1 MRKSYTMSDW
11 KKIAK
16 KQSDKKKN
24 RGWFVNP
31 CIGDFETETEFFN
44 DSVDIGGLGEAMNE
58 TVTLTY
64 PSIEYHSEYI
74 PYDYEA
80 NTELVKEELHNILA
94 DAYPQLDY
102 DEINEYINN
111 NLEHLVE
118 KYIEQL
124 LVSFYDAALYD
135 LALNNEDNSIEYE
148 LYAEDDIYEKLNEID
163 KATCNEYDLAN
174 LYEACKHSVQLN
186 RSINKLLESKS
197 PYSVIGDYLQKVADF
212 SCTTIKSSHDHPIEE
227 SLYSDLDD
235 LQLADDV
242 ISKVIDEIKK
252 KDCVLYADAEYNYD
266 VSKIILFVTLKDG
279 KEYTNT
285 ISLEDLDTLEELYH
299 ALKRKFELMTD
310 MCESVSSSKATKRL
324 NEEEND
330 DYSYLFADW
339 SMSDYVDEGDTIYS
353 DGQDYYITEIKD
365 VKNVDGYELA
375 VVEVNSGA
383 NIGANVP
390 KKLVGNQDYYYFV
403 LLNGDVEWGVC
414 DTYEEAKDWY
424 DGVEDGYYE
433 ESYKLIESLSD
444 EAKELIYSACKDA
457 YDVGK
462 LDFELLNSI
471 YEDLDDLGIGY
482 NEEDVYRYF
491 NRLVNDRDFDESLN
505 DTLMNEDTV
514 KKFRG
519 KLLESDDRLYKLEV
533 DFDED
538 MQDQEELFKSMA
550 KDRGIM
556 CHLQEKRYFNK
567 RSSDHQNIYEVIAP
581 LKQLEDLK
589 RDFSDRIGNDWIMQG
604 EYYSAKPYTVDQFFN
619 RAADELGV
627 TTRDIYDFID
637 RSNISVNDFKHMYL
651 VGDIHVSDI
660 VKDKLAEIIRKLIHD
675 SQGKLSIVKLYNYA
689 KQKNISLDAIA
700 YQYDNNLLTIE
711 DILDSL
717 SELKDSLDEDTIK
730 RNGKWVNVGKDGKAD
745 SGKFNTK
752 KEADAQRK
760 AMFANGYKTVG

>member
-11 KKIAK
+11 KKIAE

-58 TVTLTY
+58 TVTLAY

-74 PYDYEA
+74 PYEYEA
-80 NTELVKEELHNILA
+80 NAELVKEKLHNILA
-94 DAYPQLDY
+94 DAYPQLSY
-102 DEINEYINN
+102 DELNEYIDN

-197 PYSVIGDYLQKVADF
+197 PYSTIGEYLQKVSDF
-212 SCTTIKSSHDHPIEE
+212 SCTTVKSSHDHPIEE

-252 KDCVLYADAEYNYD
+252 KDCVLYADVEYNYD

-279 KEYTNT
+279 KEYTNS
-285 ISLEDLDTLEELYH
+285 INLENLDTLEELYH

-310 MCESVSSSKATKRL
+310 MCESVSSSKATKSAKRL
-324 NEEEND
+324 NEEADDD

-414 DTYEEAKDWY
+414 DTYEEAKEWY

-433 ESYKLIESLSD
+433 ED
-444 EAKELIYSACKDA
+444 
-457 YDVGK
+457 
-462 LDFELLNSI
+462 
-471 YEDLDDLGIGY
+471 
-482 NEEDVYRYF
+482 DVYESYGF
-491 NRLVNDRDFDESLN
+491 NESHN
-505 DTLMNEDTV
+505 S
-514 KKFRG
+514 
-519 KLLESDDRLYKLEV
+519 LLESDDRLYKLEV

-550 KDRGIM
+550 RDRGIM
-556 CHLQEKRYFNK
+556 CHLHEKRYFNN

-627 TTRDIYDFID
+627 TARDIYNFID
-637 RSNISVNDFKHMYL
+637 RNNISVNDFKHMYL

-660 VKDKLAEIIRKLIHD
+660 VKDKMAEIIRKLIHD

-717 SELKDSLDEDTIK
+717 GELKDSLDEDTIK

>member
-11 KKIAK
+11 KKVAK

-58 TVTLTY
+58 TVTLAY

-74 PYDYEA
+74 PYEYEA
-80 NTELVKEELHNILA
+80 NAELVKEKLHNILA
-94 DAYPQLDY
+94 DAYPQLSY
-102 DEINEYINN
+102 DELNEYIDN

-197 PYSVIGDYLQKVADF
+197 PYSAIGEYLQKVSDF
-212 SCTTIKSSHDHPIEE
+212 SCSTVKSSHDHTIEE

-242 ISKVIDEIKK
+242 ISKVIDEVKE

-285 ISLEDLDTLEELYH
+285 ISLEDLDTLEQLYH

-310 MCESVSSSKATKRL
+310 MCESVSSSKANKSAKRL
-324 NEEEND
+324 NEEADDD
-330 DYSYLFADW
+330 DYSYLFSDW

-375 VVEVNSGA
+375 VVEVNIGA

-414 DTYEEAKDWY
+414 DTYEEAKEWY

-433 ESYKLIESLSD
+433 ED
-444 EAKELIYSACKDA
+444 
-457 YDVGK
+457 
-462 LDFELLNSI
+462 
-471 YEDLDDLGIGY
+471 
-482 NEEDVYRYF
+482 DVYDSYDF
-491 NRLVNDRDFDESLN
+491 NESHN
-505 DTLMNEDTV
+505 S
-514 KKFRG
+514 
-519 KLLESDDRLYKLEV
+519 LLESDDRLYKLEV

-550 KDRGIM
+550 RDRGIM
-556 CHLQEKRYFNK
+556 CHLHEKRYFNK

-581 LKQLEDLK
+581 LEQLEDLK
-589 RDFSDRIGNDWIMQG
+589 KDFSDRIGNDWIMQG

-627 TTRDIYDFID
+627 TARDIYDFID

-651 VGDIHVSDI
+651 VGDIHASDI
-660 VKDKLAEIIRKLIHD
+660 VKD
-675 SQGKLSIVKLYNYA
+675 
-689 KQKNISLDAIA
+689 
-700 YQYDNNLLTIE
+700 T
-711 DILDSL
+711 
-717 SELKDSLDEDTIK
+717 LDEDTVK

>member
-31 CIGDFETETEFFN
+31 CIGDFQTEAEFFN

-58 TVTLTY
+58 TVTLAY
-64 PSIEYHSEYI
+64 PSIEYHNEYI
-74 PYDYEA
+74 PYEYEA
-80 NTELVKEELHNILA
+80 NAELVKEKLHNILA

-102 DEINEYINN
+102 DELNEYIDD
-111 NLEHLVE
+111 NLEHLVN

-124 LVSFYDAALYD
+124 LISFYDAALYD
-135 LALNNEDNSIEYE
+135 LALNNEDDSIEYE
-148 LYAEDDIYEKLNEID
+148 LYADDDIYEKLNEID
-163 KATCNEYDLAN
+163 KATCNEYDLVN

-197 PYSVIGDYLQKVADF
+197 PYSTIGEYLQKVADF
-212 SCTTIKSSHDHPIEE
+212 SCGTVKSSHNHSIEE
-227 SLYSDLDD
+227 SLYSDVDD
-235 LQLADDV
+235 MYIADDI
-242 ISKVIDEIKK
+242 ISNVIDEIKK

-266 VSKIILFVTLKDG
+266 GSKLVLFVELKDG
-279 KEYTNT
+279 KEYTNS
-285 ISLEDLDTLEELYH
+285 INLEDLDTLEELYY

-330 DYSYLFADW
+330 HYSYLFADW
-339 SMSDYVDEGDTIYS
+339 SISDYVDEGDTIYS

-390 KKLVGNQDYYYFV
+390 KKLVSNQNYYYFV

-414 DTYEEAKDWY
+414 DTYEEAKEWY
-424 DGVEDGYYE
+424 AGVEDGDYDYDSDHAQEWMDRHPHGWYNNEYDYGVEDGDYE
-433 ESYKLIESLSD
+433 ED
-444 EAKELIYSACKDA
+444 
-457 YDVGK
+457 
-462 LDFELLNSI
+462 
-471 YEDLDDLGIGY
+471 
-482 NEEDVYRYF
+482 DVYESYGF
-491 NRLVNDRDFDESLN
+491 NESHN
-505 DTLMNEDTV
+505 S
-514 KKFRG
+514 
-519 KLLESDDRLYKLEV
+519 LLQSDDRLYKLEV

-550 KDRGIM
+550 RDRGIM
-556 CHLQEKRYFNK
+556 CHLHEKRYFNK

-581 LKQLEDLK
+581 LEQIEDLK

-604 EYYSAKPYTVDQFFN
+604 EYYTAKPYTVDQFFN

-627 TTRDIYDFID
+627 TARDIYNFID

-660 VKDKLAEIIRKLIHD
+660 VKDKL
-675 SQGKLSIVKLYNYA
+675 
-689 KQKNISLDAIA
+689 
-700 YQYDNNLLTIE
+700 
-711 DILDSL
+711 
-717 SELKDSLDEDTIK
+717 DEDTVK

>member
-31 CIGDFETETEFFN
+31 CIGDFQTETEFFN
-44 DSVDIGGLGEAMNE
+44 DSVDMGGLGEAMNE
-58 TVTLTY
+58 TITLTY

-74 PYDYEA
+74 PYEYEA
-80 NTELVKEELHNILA
+80 NTELVKEKLHNILA
-94 DAYPQLDY
+94 DAYPQLSY
-102 DEINEYINN
+102 DELNEYIDN

-135 LALNNEDNSIEYE
+135 LALNNEDDSIEYE

-197 PYSVIGDYLQKVADF
+197 PYSAIGDYLQKVSDF
-212 SCTTIKSSHDHPIEE
+212 SCSTVKSSHNNPIEE

-242 ISKVIDEIKK
+242 ISKVIDEVKE

-266 VSKIILFVTLKDG
+266 VSKLVLFVTLKDG
-279 KEYTNT
+279 KEYTNS
-285 ISLEDLDTLEELYH
+285 INLEDLDTSEKLYY

-310 MCESVSSSKATKRL
+310 MCESAKRF
-324 NEEEND
+324 NEEVDDD

-403 LLNGDVEWGVC
+403 LLNGDVEWG
-414 DTYEEAKDWY
+414 D
-424 DGVEDGYYE
+424 YE

-462 LDFELLNSI
+462 LDFELLDSI
-471 YEDLDDLGIGY
+471 YEDLDDLGIEY
-482 NEEDVYRYF
+482 NEEDVHRYF

-519 KLLESDDRLYKLEV
+519 KLLESDDRLYRLEV

-538 MQDQEELFKSMA
+538 MEDQEELFKSMA
-550 KDRGIM
+550 RDRGIM
-556 CHLQEKRYFNK
+556 CHLHEKRYFNK

-627 TTRDIYDFID
+627 TARDIYDFID
-637 RSNISVNDFKHMYL
+637 RNNISVNDFKHMYL

-660 VKDKLAEIIRKLIHD
+660 VKDKL
-675 SQGKLSIVKLYNYA
+675 
-689 KQKNISLDAIA
+689 
-700 YQYDNNLLTIE
+700 
-711 DILDSL
+711 
-717 SELKDSLDEDTIK
+717 DEDTVK
-730 RNGKWVNVGKDGKAD
+730 HNGKWVNVGKDGKAD

>member
-58 TVTLTY
+58 TVTLAY

-74 PYDYEA
+74 PYEYEA
-80 NTELVKEELHNILA
+80 NAELVKEKLHNILA
-94 DAYPQLDY
+94 DAYPQLSY
-102 DEINEYINN
+102 DELNEYIDN

-124 LVSFYDAALYD
+124 LISFYDAALYD

-197 PYSVIGDYLQKVADF
+197 PYSAIGEYLQKVSDF
-212 SCTTIKSSHDHPIEE
+212 SCSIVKSSHNNSIEE

-242 ISKVIDEIKK
+242 ISKVIDEIKE

-266 VSKIILFVTLKDG
+266 VSKIILFVTLKNG
-279 KEYTNT
+279 KEYTNS

-310 MCESVSSSKATKRL
+310 MCESVSSSKSTKRL
-324 NEEEND
+324 NEEADDD

-339 SMSDYVDEGDTIYS
+339 SISDYVDEGDTIYS

-414 DTYEEAKDWY
+414 DTYEEAKEWY

-433 ESYKLIESLSD
+433 ESYKLIESLSG
-444 EAKELIYSACKDA
+444 EAKELIYNACKDA

-462 LDFELLNSI
+462 LDFELLDSI
-471 YEDLDDLGIGY
+471 YEDLDDLGIEY
-482 NEEDVYRYF
+482 NEDDVYRYF

-505 DTLMNEDTV
+505 DTLMNEYTV
-514 KKFRG
+514 KKSRG
-519 KLLESDDRLYKLEV
+519 KLVESDDRLYKLEV

-538 MQDQEELFKSMA
+538 MEDQEELFKSMA
-550 KDRGIM
+550 RDRGIM

-581 LKQLEDLK
+581 LEQLEDLK

-604 EYYSAKPYTVDQFFN
+604 EYYSAEPYTVDQFFN

-627 TTRDIYDFID
+627 TARDIYNFID

-651 VGDIHVSDI
+651 VGDIHASDI
-660 VKDKLAEIIRKLIHD
+660 V
-675 SQGKLSIVKLYNYA
+675 
-689 KQKNISLDAIA
+689 
-700 YQYDNNLLTIE
+700 
-711 DILDSL
+711 
-717 SELKDSLDEDTIK
+717 KDSLDEDTIK